1 MISLNEVRARK
12 NAMLYRK
19 LAILLA
25 CVVGLISAAGFFF
38 FVSNCC
44 TPEDD
49 PIVVIK
55 NYIQATY
62 ARNFAQAYRLLSI
75 EDQQIRNEGDYV
87 REQGAYDG
95 FTLRLAKS
103 LAEKMDFAVLEDKRN
118 GHRARITARFKL
130 PSPEDLSPLVQNWD
144 SEKLNSISPVQQRQI
159 LESIEK
165 LRRDKNLLMVEAQ
178 ETFELIKE
186 GKNWRLFFDW
196 ASGTKVTFSFLA
208 PSSSGIEVEFQEK
221 EIIANPREP
230 FVVHFKI
237 KHRGNRAVTAR
248 IVHRVEPAAGRENLQ
263 MIQCGLLSPINLS
276 PGSEQEM
283 TSVYLFEGNLAEV
296 KHVFIAYEFKVE
308 PSASTIAQ
316 TPRATSTTKRM

>member
-1 MISLNEVRARK
+1 
-12 NAMLYRK
+12 MLYRK
-19 LAILLA
+19 LAVLLA

-62 ARNFAQAYRLLSI
+62 ARNFAQAYRLISI
-75 EDQQIRNEGDYV
+75 EDQRIRNEGDYV
-87 REQGAYDG
+87 REEGAYDG

-118 GHRARITARFKL
+118 GQRARITTRFKL
-130 PSPEDLSPLVQNWD
+130 PSPEDLSPLAQNWD
-144 SEKLNSISPVQQRQI
+144 SEKLNSISPDQQRQI

-165 LRRDKNLLMVEAQ
+165 LRRDKKLLMVESQ
-178 ETFELIKE
+178 QTFELIKE
-186 GKNWRLFFDW
+186 GKDWRLFFDW
-196 ASGTKVTFSFLA
+196 AGGTKVRFGFLA
-208 PSSSGIEVEFQEK
+208 PPRSRIEVEFQEK
-221 EIIANPREP
+221 EIIANPRDP
-230 FVVHFKI
+230 FIVHFKI
-237 KHRGNRAVTAR
+237 KYRGNREVSAK
-248 IVHRVEPAAGRENLQ
+248 IVHRIEPPAVRENLQ

-283 TSVYLFEGNLAEV
+283 ASVYHFDGNLSEV
-296 KHVFIAYEFKVE
+296 KKVFITYEFKIE
-308 PSASTIAQ
+308 PAAPRVAH
-316 TPRATSTTKRM
+316 TPRAVSTTKRM